1 MQESLKDC
9 ALKHYKKQNARIQFT
24 KTNSMF
30 IMDCNKIMD
39 NFVRSKTASYNLI
52 MNFKHI
58 TLTTTITREH

>member
-1 MQESLKDC
+1 
-9 ALKHYKKQNARIQFT
+9 
-24 KTNSMF
+24 MF

-58 TLTTTITREH
+58 TLTTTINREH

>member
-1 MQESLKDC
+1 MQESLKYC
-9 ALKHYKKQNARIQFT
+9 ALKRYKKQNAHIQFT

-58 TLTTTITREH
+58 TLTTTIKREH

>member
-9 ALKHYKKQNARIQFT
+9 ALKRYKKQNAGIQFT

>member
-9 ALKHYKKQNARIQFT
+9 ALKRYKKQNARIQFT

-30 IMDCNKIMD
+30 IMDCNKIMG